1 LWINPICSVQL
12 STVPPKLYRVMNL
25 LDGLNPQQIQAVTYR
40 GPALL
45 IVAGAG
51 SGKTKVLTHRIAHL
65 LANREAWPSQILA
78 ITFTNKAANEMKER
92 VHSLIGQVAEGMWI
106 KTFHSACLQI
116 LRREAQRLGHDSN
129 FTVYDTGDTKALIK
143 RLIRESGSD
152 IDGLKPQTV
161 AARISNAK
169 NELKD
174 AEDFYSLIDS
184 ANPKDRAIADIFT
197 RYSAELRKNNAF
209 DFDDL
214 IAETV
219 YLFRAYPDVAAQ
231 YQRRFRHILVDEYQ
245 DTNHAQYSLIRELTR
260 PIPDLYNQPDPTT
273 GELPGPSSITV
284 VGDSDQS
291 IYAFRGADMRN
302 IAEFAKDF
310 PGSTT
315 ILLEQNYRSTQNILS
330 AANAVISKNFDRPE
344 KNLWTDAGDG
354 EKITAYTAIDERSEA
369 AFVVDGIQELHK
381 LGLAYRDIAVLY
393 RTNALSPSLE
403 AELKSQRVPY
413 AVIGGLKFYER
424 KEIKDALAYLTSI
437 ANPRDDEAIR
447 RILNEP
453 SRGIGE
459 KTELKIAELARKE
472 GISFRQAL
480 GRTEA
485 LSLGPKLTSAISTFS
500 NLLNDLDAKS
510 VESSI
515 VDVLTSALSLSG
527 YRGALEA
534 SRDPQDE
541 ARVDNLDALAGQIFE
556 YQRQNPEATIAEYL
570 ADITLAA
577 AADEI
582 DDDSGSVS
590 LMTLHTAKGL
600 EYEAIYLV
608 GLEQGTLPHIRSFD
622 EPGGVAEERR
632 LLYVGMTRAKQR
644 LYLTSSLQR
653 TLFGSTTAFLPSSFL
668 EDIPEELVSKEGA
681 ERASSSYIAGGYRGM
696 SSSPTPKPRTQ
707 IEGTIREIRNNE
719 SLQLATGDRINHSD
733 YGEGRVLSTR
743 GEGARQV
750 AEVKFDSGPTKSLVV
765 KIAPIEKL

>member
-1 LWINPICSVQL
+1 
-12 STVPPKLYRVMNL
+12 MNL
-25 LDGLNPQQIQAVTYR
+25 NLLEGLNAQQVAAVTDR

-65 LANREAWPSQILA
+65 LANKEAWPSQILA

-92 VHSLIGQVAEGMWI
+92 VHSLLGNVADGMWI

-116 LRREAQRLGHDSN
+116 LRREASRLGHDAN
-129 FTVYDTGDTKALIK
+129 FSVYDTGDTKALIK

-152 IDGLKPQTV
+152 IEGLKPQTV

-174 AEDFYSLIDS
+174 ADDFYSLIDS
-184 ANPKDRAIADIFT
+184 SNPKDRAIAEIFSQ
-197 RYSAELRKNNAF
+197 YQAALRKNNAF

-219 YLFRAYPDVAAQ
+219 YLFRSFPDIAAQ
-231 YQRRFRHILVDEYQ
+231 YQRRFRHILIDEYQ
-245 DTNHAQYSLIRELTR
+245 DTNHAQYSLIRELTK
-260 PIPDLYNQPDPTT
+260 PIADLHNEPDPNT
-273 GELPGPSSITV
+273 GELAGPSAITV

-310 PGSTT
+310 PGSKT

-344 KNLWTDAGDG
+344 KNLWSDAGDG
-354 EKITAYTAIDERSEA
+354 AKIVSFTGLDERGEA
-369 AFVVDGIQELHK
+369 AYIVDQIQDLRRQ
-381 LGLAYRDIAVLY
+381 GTAYRDMAVLY

-413 AVIGGLKFYER
+413 MVIGGLKFYER
-424 KEIKDALAYLTSI
+424 KEIKDALAYLTAI
-437 ANPRDDEAIR
+437 ANPRNDEAVR

-459 KTELKIAELARKE
+459 KTELKIAELARRDE
-472 GISFRQAL
+472 SSFRQAL
-480 GRTEA
+480 LKTDS
-485 LSLGPKLTSAISTFS
+485 LSLGPKLTAALNSFS
-500 NLLNDLDAKS
+500 KLLNDLDAMS
-510 VESSI
+510 VEAKI
-515 VDVLTSALSLSG
+515 ADVLSAALNLSG
-527 YRGALEA
+527 YRANLED

-541 ARVDNLDALAGQIFE
+541 ARLDNLDALIGQVSE
-556 YQRQNPEATIAEYL
+556 YQRQYPEATIAEYL
-570 ADITLAA
+570 ADIALAA

-582 DDDSGSVS
+582 DDDSGSIS

-600 EYEAIYLV
+600 EYDVIFLV
-608 GLEQGTLPHIRSFD
+608 GLEQGTLPHVRSFD

-632 LLYVGMTRAKQR
+632 LLYVGMTRAKQK
-644 LYLTSSLQR
+644 LYLSSALQR

-668 EDIPEELVSKEGA
+668 GDIPIELIQSEGA
-681 ERASSSYIAGGYRGM
+681 TRASAGTITGGYRGM
-696 SSSPTPKPRTQ
+696 APSASPPKART
-707 IEGTIREIRNNE
+707 EIAGAITQVRDNG
-719 SLQLATGDRINHSD
+719 SLQLEIGDRIQHLD
-733 YGEGRVLSTR
+733 YGQGVVTELR

-750 AEVKFDSGPTKSLVV
+750 AQVNFDSGATKSLVV

>member
-1 LWINPICSVQL
+1 
-12 STVPPKLYRVMNL
+12 MNL
-25 LDGLNPQQIQAVTYR
+25 NLLEGLNAQQVAAVTDR

-65 LANREAWPSQILA
+65 LANKEAWPSQILA

-92 VHSLIGQVAEGMWI
+92 VHLLLGNVADGMWI

-116 LRREAQRLGHDSN
+116 LRREASRLGHDSN
-129 FTVYDTGDTKALIK
+129 FSVYDTGDTKALIK

-152 IDGLKPQTV
+152 IEGLKPQTV

-174 AEDFYSLIDS
+174 ADDFYSLIDS
-184 ANPKDRAIADIFT
+184 SNPKDRAIAEIFSQ
-197 RYSAELRKNNAF
+197 YQAALRKNNAF

-219 YLFRAYPDVAAQ
+219 YLFRSFPDIAAQ
-231 YQRRFRHILVDEYQ
+231 YQRRFRHVLIDEYQ
-245 DTNHAQYSLIRELTR
+245 DTNHAQYSLIRELTK
-260 PIPDLYNQPDPTT
+260 PISDLHNEPDPNT
-273 GELPGPSSITV
+273 GELAGPSAITV

-310 PGSTT
+310 PGSKT

-344 KNLWTDAGDG
+344 KNLWSDAGDG
-354 EKITAYTAIDERSEA
+354 EKIVSFTGLDERGEA
-369 AFVVDGIQELHK
+369 AYIVDQIQDLRKQGI
-381 LGLAYRDIAVLY
+381 AYRDMAVLY

-413 AVIGGLKFYER
+413 MVIGGLKFYER
-424 KEIKDALAYLTSI
+424 KEIKDALAYLTAI
-437 ANPRDDEAIR
+437 ANPRNDEAVR

-459 KTELKIAELARKE
+459 KTELKIAELARRDE
-472 GISFRQAL
+472 SSFRQAL
-480 GRTEA
+480 LKTDS
-485 LSLGPKLTSAISTFS
+485 LSLGPKLTAALNSFS
-500 NLLNDLDAKS
+500 QLLNDLDAMS
-510 VESSI
+510 VEAKI
-515 VDVLTSALSLSG
+515 ADVLSAALNLSG
-527 YRGALEA
+527 YRANLED

-541 ARVDNLDALAGQIFE
+541 ARLDNLDALIGQVSE
-556 YQRQNPEATIAEYL
+556 YQRQYPEATIAEYL
-570 ADITLAA
+570 ADIALAA

-582 DDDSGSVS
+582 DDDSGSIS

-600 EYEAIYLV
+600 EYDVIFLV
-608 GLEQGTLPHIRSFD
+608 GLEQGTLPHVRSFD

-632 LLYVGMTRAKQR
+632 LLYVGMTRAKQK
-644 LYLTSSLQR
+644 LYLSSALQR

-668 EDIPEELVSKEGA
+668 GDIPIELIQSEGA
-681 ERASSSYIAGGYRGM
+681 TRASAGTITGGYRGM
-696 SSSPTPKPRTQ
+696 APSASPPKART
-707 IEGTIREIRNNE
+707 EIAGAITQVRDNG
-719 SLQLATGDRINHSD
+719 SLQLAIGDRIQHLD
-733 YGEGRVLSTR
+733 YGQGVVTELR

-750 AEVKFDSGPTKSLVV
+750 AKVNFDSGATKSLVV

>member
-1 LWINPICSVQL
+1 
-12 STVPPKLYRVMNL
+12 MNL
-25 LDGLNPQQIQAVTYR
+25 NLLEGLNAQQVAAVTDR

-92 VHSLIGQVAEGMWI
+92 VHSLLGNVADGMWI

-116 LRREAQRLGHDSN
+116 LRREASRLGHDAN
-129 FTVYDTGDTKALIK
+129 FSVYDTGDTKALIK

-152 IDGLKPQTV
+152 IEGLKPQTV

-174 AEDFYSLIDS
+174 ADDFYSLIDS
-184 ANPKDRAIADIFT
+184 SNPKDRAIAEIFT
-197 RYSAELRKNNAF
+197 QYQAALRKNNAF

-219 YLFRAYPDVAAQ
+219 YLFRSFPDIAAQ
-231 YQRRFRHILVDEYQ
+231 HQRRFRHILIDEYQ
-245 DTNHAQYSLIRELTR
+245 DTNHAQYSLIRELTK
-260 PIPDLYNQPDPTT
+260 PIADLHNEPDPNT
-273 GELPGPSSITV
+273 GELAGPSAITV

-310 PGSTT
+310 PGSRT

-344 KNLWTDAGDG
+344 KNLWSDAGDG
-354 EKITAYTAIDERSEA
+354 AKIVSFTGLDERGEA
-369 AFVVDGIQELHK
+369 AYIVDQIQDLRK
-381 LGLAYRDIAVLY
+381 RGTAYRDMAVLY

-413 AVIGGLKFYER
+413 MVIGGLKFYER
-424 KEIKDALAYLTSI
+424 KEIKDALAYLTAI
-437 ANPRDDEAIR
+437 ANPRNDEAVR

-459 KTELKIAELARKE
+459 KTELKIAELARRDE
-472 GISFRQAL
+472 SSFRQAL
-480 GRTEA
+480 LKTDSLG
-485 LSLGPKLTSAISTFS
+485 LGPKLTAALNSFS
-500 NLLNDLDAKS
+500 KLLNDLDAMI
-510 VESSI
+510 VEAKI
-515 VDVLTSALSLSG
+515 ADVLSAALNLSG
-527 YRGALEA
+527 YRANLED

-541 ARVDNLDALAGQIFE
+541 ARVDNLDALIGQVSE
-556 YQRQNPEATIAEYL
+556 YQRQYPEATIAEYL
-570 ADITLAA
+570 ADIALAA

-582 DDDSGSVS
+582 DDDSGSIS

-600 EYEAIYLV
+600 EYDVIFLV

-632 LLYVGMTRAKQR
+632 LLYVGMTRAKQK
-644 LYLTSSLQR
+644 LYLSSALQR

-668 EDIPEELVSKEGA
+668 ADIPIELIQSEGA
-681 ERASSSYIAGGYRGM
+681 TRASAGTITGGYRGM
-696 SSSPTPKPRTQ
+696 APSATPPKART
-707 IEGTIREIRNNE
+707 EIAGAITQVRDNG
-719 SLQLATGDRINHSD
+719 SLQLEIGDRIQHLD
-733 YGEGRVLSTR
+733 YGQGVVTELR

-750 AEVKFDSGPTKSLVV
+750 AQVNFDSGATKSLVV

>member
-1 LWINPICSVQL
+1 
-12 STVPPKLYRVMNL
+12 MNL
-25 LDGLNPQQIQAVTYR
+25 NLLEGLNAQQVAAVTDR

-65 LANREAWPSQILA
+65 LANKEAWPSQILA

-92 VHSLIGQVAEGMWI
+92 VHLLLGNVADGMWI

-116 LRREAQRLGHDSN
+116 LRREASRLGHDSN
-129 FTVYDTGDTKALIK
+129 FSVYDTGDTKALIK

-152 IDGLKPQTV
+152 IEGLKPQTV

-174 AEDFYSLIDS
+174 ADDFYSLIDS
-184 ANPKDRAIADIFT
+184 SNPKDRAIAEIFSQ
-197 RYSAELRKNNAF
+197 YQAALRKNNAF

-219 YLFRAYPDVAAQ
+219 YLFRSFPDIAAQ
-231 YQRRFRHILVDEYQ
+231 YQRRFRHVLIDEYQ
-245 DTNHAQYSLIRELTR
+245 DTNHAQYSLIRELTK
-260 PIPDLYNQPDPTT
+260 PIADLHNEPDPNT
-273 GELPGPSSITV
+273 GELAGPSAITV

-310 PGSTT
+310 PGSKT

-344 KNLWTDAGDG
+344 KNLWSDAGDG
-354 EKITAYTAIDERSEA
+354 EKIVSFTGLDERGEA
-369 AFVVDGIQELHK
+369 AYIVDQIQDLRK
-381 LGLAYRDIAVLY
+381 QGTAYRDMAVLY

-413 AVIGGLKFYER
+413 MVIGGLKFYER
-424 KEIKDALAYLTSI
+424 KEIKDALAYLTAI
-437 ANPRDDEAIR
+437 ANPRNDEAVR

-459 KTELKIAELARKE
+459 KTELKIAELARRDE
-472 GISFRQAL
+472 SSFRQAL
-480 GRTEA
+480 LKTDSLG
-485 LSLGPKLTSAISTFS
+485 LGPKLTAALNSFS
-500 NLLNDLDAKS
+500 KLLNDLDAMS
-510 VESSI
+510 VEAKI
-515 VDVLTSALSLSG
+515 ADVLSAALNLSG
-527 YRGALEA
+527 YRANLED

-541 ARVDNLDALAGQIFE
+541 ARVDNLDALIGQVSE
-556 YQRQNPEATIAEYL
+556 YQRQYPEATIAEYL
-570 ADITLAA
+570 ADIALAA

-582 DDDSGSVS
+582 DDDSGSIS

-600 EYEAIYLV
+600 EYDVIFLV
-608 GLEQGTLPHIRSFD
+608 GLEQGTLPHVRSFD

-632 LLYVGMTRAKQR
+632 LLYVGMTRAKQK
-644 LYLTSSLQR
+644 LYLSSALQR

-668 EDIPEELVSKEGA
+668 GDIPIELIQSEGA
-681 ERASSSYIAGGYRGM
+681 TRASAGTITGGYRGM
-696 SSSPTPKPRTQ
+696 APSATPPKART
-707 IEGTIREIRNNE
+707 EIAGAITQVRDNG
-719 SLQLATGDRINHSD
+719 SLQLAIGDRIQHLD
-733 YGEGRVLSTR
+733 YGQGVVTELR

-750 AEVKFDSGPTKSLVV
+750 AQVNFDSGATKSLVV

>member
-1 LWINPICSVQL
+1 
-12 STVPPKLYRVMNL
+12 MNL
-25 LDGLNPQQIQAVTYR
+25 NLLEGLNAQQVAAVTDR

-65 LANREAWPSQILA
+65 LANKEAWPSQILA

-92 VHSLIGQVAEGMWI
+92 VHSLLGNVADGMWI

-116 LRREAQRLGHDSN
+116 LRREASRLGHDSN
-129 FTVYDTGDTKALIK
+129 FSVYDTGDTKALIK

-152 IDGLKPQTV
+152 IEGLKPQTV

-174 AEDFYSLIDS
+174 ADDFYSLIDS
-184 ANPKDRAIADIFT
+184 SNPKDRAIAEIFT
-197 RYSAELRKNNAF
+197 QYQAALRKNNAF

-219 YLFRAYPDVAAQ
+219 YLFRSFPDIAAQ
-231 YQRRFRHILVDEYQ
+231 YQRRFRHILIDEYQ
-245 DTNHAQYSLIRELTR
+245 DTNHAQYSLIRELTK
-260 PIPDLYNQPDPTT
+260 PIADLHNEPDPNT
-273 GELPGPSSITV
+273 GELAGPSAITV

-302 IAEFAKDF
+302 IAEFGKDF
-310 PGSTT
+310 PGSKT

-344 KNLWTDAGDG
+344 KNLWSDAGDG
-354 EKITAYTAIDERSEA
+354 EKIVSFTGLDERGEA
-369 AFVVDGIQELHK
+369 AYIVDQIQDLRK
-381 LGLAYRDIAVLY
+381 AGTAYRDMAVLY

-413 AVIGGLKFYER
+413 MVIGGLKFYER
-424 KEIKDALAYLTSI
+424 KEIKDALAYLTAI
-437 ANPRDDEAIR
+437 ANPRNDEAVR

-459 KTELKIAELARKE
+459 KTELKIAELARRDE
-472 GISFRQAL
+472 SSFRQAL
-480 GRTEA
+480 LKTDSLG
-485 LSLGPKLTSAISTFS
+485 LGPKLTAALNNFS
-500 NLLNDLDAKS
+500 KLLNDLDAMS
-510 VESSI
+510 VEAKI
-515 VDVLTSALSLSG
+515 ADVLSAALNLSG
-527 YRGALEA
+527 YRANLED

-541 ARVDNLDALAGQIFE
+541 ARVDNLDALIGQVSE
-556 YQRQNPEATIAEYL
+556 YQRQYPEATIAEYL
-570 ADITLAA
+570 ADIALAA

-582 DDDSGSVS
+582 DDDSGSIS

-600 EYEAIYLV
+600 EYDVIFLV
-608 GLEQGTLPHIRSFD
+608 GLEQGTLPHVRSFD

-632 LLYVGMTRAKQR
+632 LLYVGMTRAKQK
-644 LYLTSSLQR
+644 LYLSSALQR

-668 EDIPEELVSKEGA
+668 GDIPIELIQSEGA
-681 ERASSSYIAGGYRGM
+681 TRASAGTITGGYRGM
-696 SSSPTPKPRTQ
+696 APSATPPKART
-707 IEGTIREIRNNE
+707 EIAGAITQVRDNG
-719 SLQLATGDRINHSD
+719 SLQLEIGDRIKHLD
-733 YGEGRVLSTR
+733 YGQGVVTELR

-750 AEVKFDSGPTKSLVV
+750 AQVNFDSGASKSLVV

>member
-1 LWINPICSVQL
+1 
-12 STVPPKLYRVMNL
+12 MNL
-25 LDGLNPQQIQAVTYR
+25 NLLEGLNAQQVAAVTDR

-65 LANREAWPSQILA
+65 LANKEAWPSQILA

-92 VHSLIGQVAEGMWI
+92 VHLLLGNVADGMWI

-116 LRREAQRLGHDSN
+116 LRREASSLGHDAN
-129 FTVYDTGDTKALIK
+129 FSVYDTGDTKALIK

-152 IDGLKPQTV
+152 IEGLKPQTV

-174 AEDFYSLIDS
+174 ADDFYSLIDS
-184 ANPKDRAIADIFT
+184 SNPKDRAIAEIFSQ
-197 RYSAELRKNNAF
+197 YQAALRKNNAF

-219 YLFRAYPDVAAQ
+219 YLFRSFPDIAAQ
-231 YQRRFRHILVDEYQ
+231 YQRRFRHILIDEYQ
-245 DTNHAQYSLIRELTR
+245 DTNHAQYSLIRELSK
-260 PIPDLYNQPDPTT
+260 PISDLHNEPDPNT
-273 GELPGPSSITV
+273 GELAGPSAITV

-310 PGSTT
+310 PGSKT

-344 KNLWTDAGDG
+344 KNLWSDAGDG
-354 EKITAYTAIDERSEA
+354 AKIVSFTGLDERGEA
-369 AFVVDGIQELHK
+369 AYIVDQIQDLRK
-381 LGLAYRDIAVLY
+381 QGTAYRDMAVLY

-413 AVIGGLKFYER
+413 MVIGGLKFYER
-424 KEIKDALAYLTSI
+424 KEIKDALAYLTAI
-437 ANPRDDEAIR
+437 ANPRNDEAVR

-459 KTELKIAELARKE
+459 KTELKIAELARRDE
-472 GISFRQAL
+472 SSFRQAL
-480 GRTEA
+480 LKTDS
-485 LSLGPKLTSAISTFS
+485 LSLGPKLTAALNSFS
-500 NLLNDLDAKS
+500 KLLNDLDAMS
-510 VESSI
+510 VEAKI
-515 VDVLTSALSLSG
+515 ADVLSAALNLSG
-527 YRGALEA
+527 YRANLED

-541 ARVDNLDALAGQIFE
+541 ARLDNLDALIGQVSE
-556 YQRQNPEATIAEYL
+556 YQRQYPEATIAEYL
-570 ADITLAA
+570 ADIALAA

-582 DDDSGSVS
+582 DDDSGSIS

-600 EYEAIYLV
+600 EYDVIFLV
-608 GLEQGTLPHIRSFD
+608 GLEQGTLPHVRSFD

-632 LLYVGMTRAKQR
+632 LLYVGMTRAKQK
-644 LYLTSSLQR
+644 LYLSSALQR

-668 EDIPEELVSKEGA
+668 GDIPIELIQSEGA
-681 ERASSSYIAGGYRGM
+681 TRASAGTITGGYRGM
-696 SSSPTPKPRTQ
+696 APNATPPKART
-707 IEGTIREIRNNE
+707 EIAGAITQVRDNG
-719 SLQLATGDRINHSD
+719 SLQLEIGDRIQHLD
-733 YGEGRVLSTR
+733 YGQGVVTELR

-750 AEVKFDSGPTKSLVV
+750 AQVNFDSGATKSLVV

>member
-1 LWINPICSVQL
+1 
-12 STVPPKLYRVMNL
+12 MNL
-25 LDGLNPQQIQAVTYR
+25 NLLEGLNAQQVAAVTDR

-65 LANREAWPSQILA
+65 LANKEAWPSQILA

-92 VHSLIGQVAEGMWI
+92 VHSLLGNVADGMWI

-116 LRREAQRLGHDSN
+116 LRREASRLGHDSN
-129 FTVYDTGDTKALIK
+129 FSVYDTGDTKALIK

-152 IDGLKPQTV
+152 IEGLKPQTV

-174 AEDFYSLIDS
+174 ADDFYSLIDS
-184 ANPKDRAIADIFT
+184 SNPKDRAIAEIFSQ
-197 RYSAELRKNNAF
+197 YQVALRKNNAF

-219 YLFRAYPDVAAQ
+219 YLFQSFPDIAAQ
-231 YQRRFRHILVDEYQ
+231 YQRRFRHILIDEYQ
-245 DTNHAQYSLIRELTR
+245 DTNHAQYSLIRELTK
-260 PIPDLYNQPDPTT
+260 PIADLHNEPDPNT
-273 GELPGPSSITV
+273 GELAGPSAITV

-310 PGSTT
+310 PGSKT

-344 KNLWTDAGDG
+344 KNLWSDAGDG
-354 EKITAYTAIDERSEA
+354 EKIVSFTGLDERGEA
-369 AFVVDGIQELHK
+369 AYIVDQIQDLRK
-381 LGLAYRDIAVLY
+381 QGTAYRDMAVLY

-413 AVIGGLKFYER
+413 MVIGGLKFYER
-424 KEIKDALAYLTSI
+424 KEIKDALAYLTAI
-437 ANPRDDEAIR
+437 ANPRNDEAVR

-459 KTELKIAELARKE
+459 KTELKIAELARRDE
-472 GISFRQAL
+472 SSFRQAL
-480 GRTEA
+480 LKTDS
-485 LSLGPKLTSAISTFS
+485 LSLGPKLTAALNSFS
-500 NLLNDLDAKS
+500 QLLNDLDAMS
-510 VESSI
+510 VEAKI
-515 VDVLTSALSLSG
+515 PDVLSAALNLSG
-527 YRGALEA
+527 YRANLED

-541 ARVDNLDALAGQIFE
+541 ARLDNLDALIGQVSE
-556 YQRQNPEATIAEYL
+556 YQRQYPEATIAEYL
-570 ADITLAA
+570 ADIALAA

-582 DDDSGSVS
+582 DDDSGSIS

-600 EYEAIYLV
+600 EYDVIFLV
-608 GLEQGTLPHIRSFD
+608 GLEQGTLPHVRSFD

-632 LLYVGMTRAKQR
+632 LLYVGMTRAKQK
-644 LYLTSSLQR
+644 LYLSSALQR

-668 EDIPEELVSKEGA
+668 GDIPIELIQSEGA
-681 ERASSSYIAGGYRGM
+681 TRASAGTITGGYRGM
-696 SSSPTPKPRTQ
+696 APSASPPKART
-707 IEGTIREIRNNE
+707 EIAGAITQVRDNG
-719 SLQLATGDRINHSD
+719 SLQLSIGDRIQHLD
-733 YGEGRVLSTR
+733 YGQGVVTELR

-750 AEVKFDSGPTKSLVV
+750 AQVNFDSGATKSLVV

>member
-1 LWINPICSVQL
+1 MNQ
-12 STVPPKLYRVMNL
+12 NL
-25 LDGLNPQQIQAVTYR
+25 LEGLNPQQVAAVTHR
-40 GPALL
+40 GPGLL

-65 LANREAWPSQILA
+65 LDNKEAWPSQILA
-78 ITFTNKAANEMKER
+78 ITFTNKAASEMRER
-92 VHSLIGQVAEGMWI
+92 VHALLGNVADGMWI

-116 LRREAQRLGHDSN
+116 LRREAELLGHDKN
-129 FTVYDTGDTKALIK
+129 FTVYDTGDTRALIK

-152 IDGLKPQTV
+152 IEGLKPQSV

-174 AEDFYSLIDS
+174 SQDFYSMIDS
-184 ANPKDRAIADIFT
+184 TNPKDRAIAEIFT
-197 RYSAELRKNNAF
+197 RYSQELRKNNAF

-219 YLFRAYPDVAAQ
+219 YLFRSFPNIAAQ
-231 YQRRFRHILVDEYQ
+231 YQKRFRHILVDEYQ
-245 DTNHAQYSLIRELTR
+245 DTNHAQYSLIRELTK
-260 PIPDLYNQPDPTT
+260 PIADAHNEPDPKT
-273 GELPGPSSITV
+273 GELAGPSAITV

-310 PGSTT
+310 PGSET

-344 KNLWTDAGDG
+344 KNLWTDSGDG
-354 EKITAYTAIDERSEA
+354 EKIISFTGLDERSEA
-369 AFVVDGIQELHK
+369 AYVVDQIAALHEISV
-381 LGLAYRDIAVLY
+381 GYRDIAILY

-403 AELKSQRVPY
+403 AELKSQRIPY
-413 AVIGGLKFYER
+413 QVIGGLKFYER
-424 KEIKDALAYLTSI
+424 KEIKDALAYLTAI

-459 KTELKIAELARKE
+459 KTELKIAELARRE
-472 GISFRQAL
+472 EISFRQAL
-480 GRTEA
+480 GKTDT
-485 LSLGPKLTSAISTFS
+485 LGLGPKLTNSLISFS
-500 NLLNDLDAKS
+500 KLLNDLDAMT
-510 VESSI
+510 VESKI
-515 VDVLTSALSLSG
+515 AEVLSAALNLSG
-527 YRGALEA
+527 YRGALED

-541 ARVDNLDALAGQIFE
+541 ARVDNLDALIGQVFE
-556 YQRQNPEATIAEYL
+556 YQRQNPDATIAEYL

-600 EYEAIYLV
+600 EYDVVFLV
-608 GLEQGTLPHIRSFD
+608 GLEQGTLPHVRSFD

-632 LLYVGMTRAKQR
+632 LLYVGMTRARGR
-644 LYLTSSLQR
+644 LYLTSALQR

-668 EDIPEELVSKEGA
+668 GDIPPELLRTEGA
-681 ERASSSYIAGGYRGM
+681 ERASSGFIAGGFRGM
-696 SSSPTPKPRTQ
+696 GSSTPTASLKPKTQ
-707 IEGTIREIRNNE
+707 IAGAIREVRDNS
-719 SLQLATGDRINHSD
+719 SLQLEVGDRVTHAD
-733 YGEGRVLSTR
+733 YGAGTVSSTR
-743 GEGARQV
+743 GEGPKQV
-750 AEVKFDSGPTKSLVV
+750 AEVKFDGGATKSLVV

>member
-1 LWINPICSVQL
+1 
-12 STVPPKLYRVMNL
+12 MNL
-25 LDGLNPQQIQAVTYR
+25 NLLEGLNAQQAAAVTDR

-65 LANREAWPSQILA
+65 LANKEAWPSQILA

-92 VHSLIGQVAEGMWI
+92 VHSLLGNVADGMWI

-116 LRREAQRLGHDSN
+116 LRREASRLGHDAN
-129 FTVYDTGDTKALIK
+129 FSVYDTGDTKALIK

-152 IDGLKPQTV
+152 IEGLKPQTV

-174 AEDFYSLIDS
+174 ADDFYSLIDS
-184 ANPKDRAIADIFT
+184 SNPKDRAIAEIFSQ
-197 RYSAELRKNNAF
+197 YQAALRKNNAF

-219 YLFRAYPDVAAQ
+219 YLFRSFPDIAAQ
-231 YQRRFRHILVDEYQ
+231 YQRRFRHILIDEYQ
-245 DTNHAQYSLIRELTR
+245 DTNHAQYSLIRELTK
-260 PIPDLYNQPDPTT
+260 PIADLHNEPDPNT
-273 GELPGPSSITV
+273 GELAGPSAITV

-310 PGSTT
+310 PGSKT

-344 KNLWTDAGDG
+344 KNLWSDAGDG
-354 EKITAYTAIDERSEA
+354 EKIVSFTGLDERGEA
-369 AFVVDGIQELHK
+369 AYIVDQIQDLRK
-381 LGLAYRDIAVLY
+381 QGTAYRDMAVLY

-413 AVIGGLKFYER
+413 MVIGGLKFYER
-424 KEIKDALAYLTSI
+424 KEIKDALAYLTAI
-437 ANPRDDEAIR
+437 ANPRNDEAVR

-459 KTELKIAELARKE
+459 KTELKIAELARRDE
-472 GISFRQAL
+472 SSFRQAL
-480 GRTEA
+480 LKTDSLG
-485 LSLGPKLTSAISTFS
+485 LGPKLTTALNNFS
-500 NLLNDLDAKS
+500 KLLNDLDAMS
-510 VESSI
+510 VEAKI
-515 VDVLTSALSLSG
+515 AEVLSAALNLSG
-527 YRGALEA
+527 YRANLED

-541 ARVDNLDALAGQIFE
+541 ARLDNLDALIGQVSE
-556 YQRQNPEATIAEYL
+556 YQRQYPEATIAEYL
-570 ADITLAA
+570 ADIALAA

-582 DDDSGSVS
+582 DDDSGSIS

-600 EYEAIYLV
+600 EYDVIFLV
-608 GLEQGTLPHIRSFD
+608 GLEQGTLPHVRSFD

-632 LLYVGMTRAKQR
+632 LLYVGMTRAKQK
-644 LYLTSSLQR
+644 LYLSSALQR

-668 EDIPEELVSKEGA
+668 GDIPIELIQSEGA
-681 ERASSSYIAGGYRGM
+681 TRASAGTITGGYRGM
-696 SSSPTPKPRTQ
+696 APSASPPKART
-707 IEGTIREIRNNE
+707 EIAGAITQVRDNG
-719 SLQLATGDRINHSD
+719 SLQLEIGDRIQHLD
-733 YGEGRVLSTR
+733 YGQGVVTELR

-750 AEVKFDSGPTKSLVV
+750 AQVNFDSGATKSLVV

>member
-1 LWINPICSVQL
+1 
-12 STVPPKLYRVMNL
+12 MNL
-25 LDGLNPQQIQAVTYR
+25 NLLEGLNAQQVAAVTDR

-65 LANREAWPSQILA
+65 LANKEAWPSQILA
-78 ITFTNKAANEMKER
+78 ITFTNKAATEMKER
-92 VHSLIGQVAEGMWI
+92 VHSLLGNVADGMWI

-116 LRREAQRLGHDSN
+116 LRREASRLGHDSN
-129 FTVYDTGDTKALIK
+129 FSVYDTGDTKALIK

-152 IDGLKPQTV
+152 IEGLKPQTV

-174 AEDFYSLIDS
+174 ADDFYSLIDS
-184 ANPKDRAIADIFT
+184 SNPKDRAIAEIFT
-197 RYSAELRKNNAF
+197 QYQAALRKNNAF

-219 YLFRAYPDVAAQ
+219 YLFRSFPDIAAQ

-245 DTNHAQYSLIRELTR
+245 DTNHAQYSLIRELTK
-260 PIPDLYNQPDPTT
+260 PIADLHNEPDPNT
-273 GELPGPSSITV
+273 GELAGPSAITV

-310 PGSTT
+310 PGSRT

-344 KNLWTDAGDG
+344 KNLWSDAGDG
-354 EKITAYTAIDERSEA
+354 EKIISFTGLDERGEA
-369 AFVVDGIQELHK
+369 AYIVDQIQELRK
-381 LGLAYRDIAVLY
+381 AGAAYRDMAVLY

-413 AVIGGLKFYER
+413 MVIGGLKFYER
-424 KEIKDALAYLTSI
+424 KEIKDALAYLTAI
-437 ANPRDDEAIR
+437 ANPRNDEAVR

-459 KTELKIAELARKE
+459 KTELKIAELARRDE
-472 GISFRQAL
+472 STFRQAL
-480 GRTEA
+480 LKTDSLG
-485 LSLGPKLTSAISTFS
+485 LGPKLTTAINSFS
-500 NLLNDLDAKS
+500 KLLNDLDAMS
-510 VESSI
+510 VDAKI
-515 VDVLTSALSLSG
+515 ADVLSAALNLSG
-527 YRGALEA
+527 YRANLED

-541 ARVDNLDALAGQIFE
+541 ARVDNLDALIGQVFE
-556 YQRQNPEATIAEYL
+556 YQRQYPEATIAEYL
-570 ADITLAA
+570 ADIALAA

-582 DDDSGSVS
+582 DDDSGCIS

-600 EYEAIYLV
+600 EYDVIFLV
-608 GLEQGTLPHIRSFD
+608 GLEQGTLPHVRSFD

-632 LLYVGMTRAKQR
+632 LLYVGMTRAKKK
-644 LYLTSSLQR
+644 LYLSSALQR

-668 EDIPEELVSKEGA
+668 ADIPIELIQSEGA
-681 ERASSSYIAGGYRGM
+681 TRASAGTITGGYRGM
-696 SSSPTPKPRTQ
+696 APSATPPKART
-707 IEGTIREIRNNE
+707 EIAGAITQVRDNG
-719 SLQLATGDRINHSD
+719 SLQLALGDRIQHSD
-733 YGEGRVLSTR
+733 YGQGVVTELR

-750 AEVKFDSGPTKSLVV
+750 AQVNFDSGATKSLVV

>member
-1 LWINPICSVQL
+1 
-12 STVPPKLYRVMNL
+12 MNL
-25 LDGLNPQQIQAVTYR
+25 NLLEDLNPQQVSAVTYR

-92 VHSLIGQVAEGMWI
+92 IHSLLGNVAEGMWI

-116 LRREAQRLGHDSN
+116 LRREASRLGHDSN

-152 IDGLKPQTV
+152 IEGLKPQSV

-174 AEDFYSLIDS
+174 ATDFSSMIDAS
-184 ANPKDRAIADIFT
+184 NPKDRAIADIFS
-197 RYSAELRKNNAF
+197 RYQAELRKNNAF

-219 YLFRAYPDVAAQ
+219 YLFRSFPDIAAQ

-260 PIPDLYNQPDPTT
+260 PIADAHNEPDPST
-273 GELPGPSSITV
+273 GELPGPSALTV

-302 IAEFAKDF
+302 IAEFGKDF
-310 PGSTT
+310 PGSET

-344 KNLWTDAGDG
+344 KNLWSDAGDG
-354 EKITAYTAIDERSEA
+354 DKIICFTALDERAEA
-369 AFVVDGIQELHK
+369 AFIVDQIQELRK
-381 LGLAYRDIAVLY
+381 DQVNYKDMAVLY

-413 AVIGGLKFYER
+413 QVIGGLKFYER
-424 KEIKDALAYLTSI
+424 KEIKDAHAYLTAI

-453 SRGIGE
+453 ARGIGQ

-472 GISFRQAL
+472 QISFRQAL
-480 GRTEA
+480 GRTDV
-485 LSLGPKLTSAISTFS
+485 LGLGPKLTSSITSFAK
-500 NLLNDLDAKS
+500 LLNDLDAMS
-510 VESSI
+510 VESKI
-515 VDVLTSALSLSG
+515 PDVLSAALNLSG
-527 YRGALEA
+527 YRGVLED

-541 ARVDNLDALAGQIFE
+541 ARVENLDALIGQVFE
-556 YQRQNPEATIAEYL
+556 YQRQNPDASIAEYL
-570 ADITLAA
+570 ADIALAA

-582 DDDSGSVS
+582 DDESGSIS

-600 EYEAIYLV
+600 EYNVIFLV

-632 LLYVGMTRAKQR
+632 LLYVGMTRAKNK
-644 LYLTSSLQR
+644 LYLSSALQR

-668 EDIPEELVSKEGA
+668 ADIPPELMQAEGT
-681 ERASSSYIAGGYRGM
+681 ERSSAGFIARGFKAMASGSAHPKARTSIAGAIKEVRDN
-696 SSSPTPKPRTQ
+696 S
-707 IEGTIREIRNNE
+707 
-719 SLQLATGDRINHSD
+719 SLQLAVGDRIRHSD
-733 YGEGRVLSTR
+733 YGEGTVASTR
-743 GEGARQV
+743 GEAAKLV
-750 AEVKFDSGPTKSLVV
+750 AEVKFDSGAIKSLVV

>member
-1 LWINPICSVQL
+1 
-12 STVPPKLYRVMNL
+12 MNL
-25 LDGLNPQQIQAVTYR
+25 NLLEGLNAQQAAAVTDR

-65 LANREAWPSQILA
+65 LANKEAWPSQILA

-92 VHSLIGQVAEGMWI
+92 VHSLLGNVADGMWI

-116 LRREAQRLGHDSN
+116 LRREASRLGHDSN
-129 FTVYDTGDTKALIK
+129 FSVYDTGDTKALIK

-152 IDGLKPQTV
+152 IEGLKPQSV

-174 AEDFYSLIDS
+174 ADDFYSLIDS
-184 ANPKDRAIADIFT
+184 SNPKDRAIAEIFSQ
-197 RYSAELRKNNAF
+197 YQAALRKNNAF

-219 YLFRAYPDVAAQ
+219 YLFRSFPDIAAQ
-231 YQRRFRHILVDEYQ
+231 YQRRFRHVLIDEYQ
-245 DTNHAQYSLIRELTR
+245 DTNHAQYSLIRELTK
-260 PIPDLYNQPDPTT
+260 PIADLHNEPDPNT
-273 GELPGPSSITV
+273 GELAGPSAITV

-310 PGSTT
+310 PGSKT

-344 KNLWTDAGDG
+344 KNLWSDAGDG
-354 EKITAYTAIDERSEA
+354 AKIVSFTGLDERGEA
-369 AFVVDGIQELHK
+369 AYIVDQIQDLRK
-381 LGLAYRDIAVLY
+381 QGTAYRDMAVLY

-413 AVIGGLKFYER
+413 MVIGGLKFYER
-424 KEIKDALAYLTSI
+424 KEIKDALAYLTAI
-437 ANPRDDEAIR
+437 ANPRNDEAVR

-459 KTELKIAELARKE
+459 KTELKIAELARRD
-472 GISFRQAL
+472 GSSFRQAL
-480 GRTEA
+480 LKTDSLG
-485 LSLGPKLTSAISTFS
+485 LGPKLTAALNSFS
-500 NLLNDLDAKS
+500 KLLNDLDAMS
-510 VESSI
+510 VEAKI
-515 VDVLTSALSLSG
+515 ADVLSAALNLSG
-527 YRGALEA
+527 YRANLED

-541 ARVDNLDALAGQIFE
+541 ARVDNLDALIGQVSE
-556 YQRQNPEATIAEYL
+556 YQRQYPEATIAEYL
-570 ADITLAA
+570 ADIALAA

-582 DDDSGSVS
+582 DDDSGSIS

-600 EYEAIYLV
+600 EYDVIFLV
-608 GLEQGTLPHIRSFD
+608 GLEQGTLPHVRSFD

-632 LLYVGMTRAKQR
+632 LLYVGMTRAKQK
-644 LYLTSSLQR
+644 LYLSSALQR

-668 EDIPEELVSKEGA
+668 GDIPPELIQSEGA
-681 ERASSSYIAGGYRGM
+681 TRSSGTITGGYRGM
-696 SSSPTPKPRTQ
+696 APSASPPKART
-707 IEGTIREIRNNE
+707 EIAGAITQVRDNG
-719 SLQLATGDRINHSD
+719 SLQLEIGDRIQHLD
-733 YGEGRVLSTR
+733 YGQGVVTELR

-750 AEVKFDSGPTKSLVV
+750 AQVNFDSGATKSLVV

>member
-1 LWINPICSVQL
+1 
-12 STVPPKLYRVMNL
+12 MNL
-25 LDGLNPQQIQAVTYR
+25 NLLEGLNAQQVAAVTDR

-65 LANREAWPSQILA
+65 LANKEAWPSQILA

-92 VHSLIGQVAEGMWI
+92 VHSLLGNVADGMWI

-116 LRREAQRLGHDSN
+116 LRREASRLGHDAN
-129 FTVYDTGDTKALIK
+129 FSVYDTGDTKALIK

-152 IDGLKPQTV
+152 IEGLKPQTV

-174 AEDFYSLIDS
+174 ADDFYSLIDS
-184 ANPKDRAIADIFT
+184 SNPKDRAIAEIFSQ
-197 RYSAELRKNNAF
+197 YQAALRKNNAF

-219 YLFRAYPDVAAQ
+219 YLFRSFPDIAAQ
-231 YQRRFRHILVDEYQ
+231 YQRRFRHVLIDEYQ
-245 DTNHAQYSLIRELTR
+245 DTNHAQYSLIRELTK
-260 PIPDLYNQPDPTT
+260 PIADLHNEPDPNT
-273 GELPGPSSITV
+273 GELAGPSAITV

-310 PGSTT
+310 PGSKT

-344 KNLWTDAGDG
+344 KNLWSDAGDG
-354 EKITAYTAIDERSEA
+354 EKIVSFTGLDERGEA
-369 AFVVDGIQELHK
+369 AYIVDQIQDLRK
-381 LGLAYRDIAVLY
+381 QGTAYRDMAVLY

-413 AVIGGLKFYER
+413 MVIGGLKFYER
-424 KEIKDALAYLTSI
+424 KEIKDALAYLTAI
-437 ANPRDDEAIR
+437 ANPRNDEAVR

-459 KTELKIAELARKE
+459 KTELKIAELARRDE
-472 GISFRQAL
+472 SSFRQAL
-480 GRTEA
+480 LKTDSLG
-485 LSLGPKLTSAISTFS
+485 LGPKLTAALNSFS
-500 NLLNDLDAKS
+500 KLLNDLDAMS
-510 VESSI
+510 VEAKI
-515 VDVLTSALSLSG
+515 ADVLSAALNLSG
-527 YRGALEA
+527 YRANLED

-541 ARVDNLDALAGQIFE
+541 ARIDNLDALIGQVSE
-556 YQRQNPEATIAEYL
+556 YQRQYPEATIAEYL
-570 ADITLAA
+570 ADIALAA

-582 DDDSGSVS
+582 DDDSGSIS

-600 EYEAIYLV
+600 EYDVIFLV
-608 GLEQGTLPHIRSFD
+608 GLEQGTLPHVRSFD

-632 LLYVGMTRAKQR
+632 LLYVGMTRAKQK
-644 LYLTSSLQR
+644 LYLSSALQR

-668 EDIPEELVSKEGA
+668 GDIPIELIQSEGA
-681 ERASSSYIAGGYRGM
+681 TRASAGTITGGYRGM
-696 SSSPTPKPRTQ
+696 APSASPPKART
-707 IEGTIREIRNNE
+707 EIAGAITQVRDNG
-719 SLQLATGDRINHSD
+719 SLQLEIGDRIQHLD
-733 YGEGRVLSTR
+733 YGHGVVTELR

-750 AEVKFDSGPTKSLVV
+750 AQVNFDSGATKSLVV

>member
-1 LWINPICSVQL
+1 
-12 STVPPKLYRVMNL
+12 MNL
-25 LDGLNPQQIQAVTYR
+25 NLLEGLNAQQVAAVTDR

-65 LANREAWPSQILA
+65 LANKEAWPSQILA

-92 VHSLIGQVAEGMWI
+92 VHSLLGNVADGMWI
-106 KTFHSACLQI
+106 KTFHSTCLQI
-116 LRREAQRLGHDSN
+116 LRREASSLGHDAN
-129 FTVYDTGDTKALIK
+129 FSVYDTGDTKALIK

-152 IDGLKPQTV
+152 IEGLKPQTV

-174 AEDFYSLIDS
+174 ADDFYSLIDS
-184 ANPKDRAIADIFT
+184 SNPKDRAIAEIFT
-197 RYSAELRKNNAF
+197 QYQAALRKNNAF

-219 YLFRAYPDVAAQ
+219 YLFRSFPDIAAQ

-245 DTNHAQYSLIRELTR
+245 DTNHAQYSLIRELTK
-260 PIPDLYNQPDPTT
+260 PISDLHNEPDPNT
-273 GELPGPSSITV
+273 GELAGPSAITV

-310 PGSTT
+310 PGSRT

-344 KNLWTDAGDG
+344 KNLWSDAGDG
-354 EKITAYTAIDERSEA
+354 EKIVSFTGLDERGEA
-369 AFVVDGIQELHK
+369 AYIVDQIQDLRK
-381 LGLAYRDIAVLY
+381 QGTAYRDMAVLY

-413 AVIGGLKFYER
+413 MVIGGLKFYER
-424 KEIKDALAYLTSI
+424 KEIKDALAYLTAI
-437 ANPRDDEAIR
+437 ANPRNDEAVR

-459 KTELKIAELARKE
+459 KTELKIAELARRDNS
-472 GISFRQAL
+472 SFRQAL
-480 GRTEA
+480 LKTDTLG
-485 LSLGPKLTSAISTFS
+485 LGPKLTTALNAFS
-500 NLLNDLDAKS
+500 KLLNDLDAMS
-510 VESSI
+510 VESKI
-515 VDVLTSALSLSG
+515 ADVLSAALNLSG
-527 YRGALEA
+527 YRANLED

-541 ARVDNLDALAGQIFE
+541 ARVDNLDALIGQVFE
-556 YQRQNPEATIAEYL
+556 YQRQYPEATIAEYL
-570 ADITLAA
+570 ADIALAA

-582 DDDSGSVS
+582 DDDSGSIS

-600 EYEAIYLV
+600 EYDVIFLV
-608 GLEQGTLPHIRSFD
+608 GLEQGTLPHVRSFD

-632 LLYVGMTRAKQR
+632 LLYVGMTRAKQK
-644 LYLTSSLQR
+644 LYLSSALQR

-668 EDIPEELVSKEGA
+668 GDIPIELIQAEGA
-681 ERASSSYIAGGYRGM
+681 TRASAGTITGGYRGM
-696 SSSPTPKPRTQ
+696 APSATPPKART
-707 IEGTIREIRNNE
+707 EIAGAITQVRDNG
-719 SLQLATGDRINHSD
+719 SLQLEIGDRIQHLD
-733 YGEGRVLSTR
+733 YGQGVVTELR

-750 AEVKFDSGPTKSLVV
+750 AQVNFDSGATKSLVV

>member
-1 LWINPICSVQL
+1 
-12 STVPPKLYRVMNL
+12 MNL
-25 LDGLNPQQIQAVTYR
+25 NLLEGLNAQQVAAVTDR

-65 LANREAWPSQILA
+65 LANKEAWPSQILA

-92 VHSLIGQVAEGMWI
+92 VHSLLGNVADGMWI

-116 LRREAQRLGHDSN
+116 LRREASRLGHDSN
-129 FTVYDTGDTKALIK
+129 FSVYDTGDTKALIK

-152 IDGLKPQTV
+152 IEGLKPQTV

-174 AEDFYSLIDS
+174 ADDFYSLIDS
-184 ANPKDRAIADIFT
+184 SNPKDRAIAEIFSQ
-197 RYSAELRKNNAF
+197 YQAALRKNNAF

-219 YLFRAYPDVAAQ
+219 YLFRSFPDIAAQ
-231 YQRRFRHILVDEYQ
+231 YQRRFRHVLIDEYQ
-245 DTNHAQYSLIRELTR
+245 DTNHAQYSLIRELTK
-260 PIPDLYNQPDPTT
+260 PIADLHNEPDPNT
-273 GELPGPSSITV
+273 GELAGPSAITV

-310 PGSTT
+310 PGSKT

-344 KNLWTDAGDG
+344 KNLWSDAGDG
-354 EKITAYTAIDERSEA
+354 AKIVSFTGLDERGEA
-369 AFVVDGIQELHK
+369 AYIVDQIQDLRK
-381 LGLAYRDIAVLY
+381 QGTAYRDMAVLY

-413 AVIGGLKFYER
+413 MVIGGLKFYER
-424 KEIKDALAYLTSI
+424 KEIKDALAYLTAI
-437 ANPRDDEAIR
+437 ANPRNDEAVR

-459 KTELKIAELARKE
+459 KTELKIAELARRDE
-472 GISFRQAL
+472 SSFRQAL
-480 GRTEA
+480 LKTDSLG
-485 LSLGPKLTSAISTFS
+485 LGPKLTAALDNFS
-500 NLLNDLDAKS
+500 KLLNDLDAMS
-510 VESSI
+510 VEAKI
-515 VDVLTSALSLSG
+515 ADVLSAALNLSG
-527 YRGALEA
+527 YRANLED

-541 ARVDNLDALAGQIFE
+541 ARVDNLDALIGQVSE
-556 YQRQNPEATIAEYL
+556 YQRQYPEATIAEYL
-570 ADITLAA
+570 ADIALAA

-582 DDDSGSVS
+582 DDDSGSIS

-600 EYEAIYLV
+600 EYDVIFLV
-608 GLEQGTLPHIRSFD
+608 GLEQGTLPHVRSFD

-632 LLYVGMTRAKQR
+632 LLYVGMTRAKQK
-644 LYLTSSLQR
+644 LYLSSALQR

-668 EDIPEELVSKEGA
+668 GDIPIELIQSEGA
-681 ERASSSYIAGGYRGM
+681 TRASAGTITGGYRGM
-696 SSSPTPKPRTQ
+696 APSATPPKART
-707 IEGTIREIRNNE
+707 EIAGAITQVRDNG
-719 SLQLATGDRINHSD
+719 SLQLEIGDRIQHQD
-733 YGEGRVLSTR
+733 YGQGVVTELR

-750 AEVKFDSGPTKSLVV
+750 AQVNFDSGATKSLVV

>member
-1 LWINPICSVQL
+1 
-12 STVPPKLYRVMNL
+12 MNL
-25 LDGLNPQQIQAVTYR
+25 NLLEGLNAQQVAAVTDR

-65 LANREAWPSQILA
+65 LANKEAWPSQILA

-92 VHSLIGQVAEGMWI
+92 VHLLLGNVADGMWI

-116 LRREAQRLGHDSN
+116 LRREASRLGHDSN
-129 FTVYDTGDTKALIK
+129 FSVYDTGDTKALIK

-152 IDGLKPQTV
+152 IEGLKPQTV

-174 AEDFYSLIDS
+174 ADDFYSLIDS
-184 ANPKDRAIADIFT
+184 SNPKDRAIAEIFSQ
-197 RYSAELRKNNAF
+197 YQAALRKNNAF

-219 YLFRAYPDVAAQ
+219 YLFRSFPDIAAQ
-231 YQRRFRHILVDEYQ
+231 YQRRFRHVLIDEYQ
-245 DTNHAQYSLIRELTR
+245 DTNHAQYSLIRELTK
-260 PIPDLYNQPDPTT
+260 PIADLHNEPDPNT
-273 GELPGPSSITV
+273 GELAGPSAITV

-310 PGSTT
+310 PGSKT

-344 KNLWTDAGDG
+344 KNLWSDAGDG
-354 EKITAYTAIDERSEA
+354 EKIVSFTGLDERGEA
-369 AFVVDGIQELHK
+369 AYIVDQIQDLRK
-381 LGLAYRDIAVLY
+381 QGTAYRDMAVLY

-413 AVIGGLKFYER
+413 MVIGGLKFYER
-424 KEIKDALAYLTSI
+424 KEIKDALAYLTAI
-437 ANPRDDEAIR
+437 ANPRNDEAVR

-459 KTELKIAELARKE
+459 KTELKIAELARRDE
-472 GISFRQAL
+472 SSFRQAL
-480 GRTEA
+480 LKTDSLG
-485 LSLGPKLTSAISTFS
+485 LGPKLTAALNNFS
-500 NLLNDLDAKS
+500 KLLDDLDAMS
-510 VESSI
+510 VEAKI
-515 VDVLTSALSLSG
+515 ADVLSAALNLSG
-527 YRGALEA
+527 YRANLED

-541 ARVDNLDALAGQIFE
+541 ARVDNLDALIGQVSE
-556 YQRQNPEATIAEYL
+556 YQRQYPEATIAEYL
-570 ADITLAA
+570 ADIALAA

-582 DDDSGSVS
+582 DDDSGSIS

-600 EYEAIYLV
+600 EYDVIFLV
-608 GLEQGTLPHIRSFD
+608 GLEQGTLPHVRSFD

-632 LLYVGMTRAKQR
+632 LLYVGMTRAKQK
-644 LYLTSSLQR
+644 LYLSSALQR

-668 EDIPEELVSKEGA
+668 GDIPIELIQSEGA
-681 ERASSSYIAGGYRGM
+681 TRASAGTITGGYRGM
-696 SSSPTPKPRTQ
+696 APSATPPKART
-707 IEGTIREIRNNE
+707 EIAGAITQVRDNG
-719 SLQLATGDRINHSD
+719 SLQLEIGDRIQHQD
-733 YGEGRVLSTR
+733 YGQGVVTELR

-750 AEVKFDSGPTKSLVV
+750 AQVNFDSGATKSLVV

>member
-1 LWINPICSVQL
+1 
-12 STVPPKLYRVMNL
+12 
-25 LDGLNPQQIQAVTYR
+25 
-40 GPALL
+40 L

-65 LANREAWPSQILA
+65 LSNKEAWPSQILA

-92 VHSLIGQVAEGMWI
+92 VHSLLGNVADGMWI

-116 LRREAQRLGHDSN
+116 LRREASRLGHDSN
-129 FTVYDTGDTKALIK
+129 FSVYDTGDTKALIK

-152 IDGLKPQTV
+152 IEGLKPQTV

-184 ANPKDRAIADIFT
+184 SNPKDRAIAEIFT
-197 RYSAELRKNNAF
+197 QYQAALRKNNAF

-219 YLFRAYPDVAAQ
+219 YLFRSFPDIAAQ

-245 DTNHAQYSLIRELTR
+245 DTNHAQYSLIRELTK
-260 PIPDLYNQPDPTT
+260 PISDIHNEPDPNT
-273 GELPGPSSITV
+273 GELAGPSAITV

-310 PGSTT
+310 PGSRT

-344 KNLWTDAGDG
+344 KNLWSDAGDG
-354 EKITAYTAIDERSEA
+354 EKIVSFTGLDERGEA
-369 AFVVDGIQELHK
+369 AYIVDQIQELRK
-381 LGLAYRDIAVLY
+381 AGNAYRDMAVLY

-413 AVIGGLKFYER
+413 MVIGGLKFYER
-424 KEIKDALAYLTSI
+424 KEIKDALAYLTAV
-437 ANPRDDEAIR
+437 ANPRNDEAVR

-459 KTELKIAELARKE
+459 KTELKIAELARRDE
-472 GISFRQAL
+472 SSFRQAL
-480 GRTEA
+480 LKTDS
-485 LSLGPKLTSAISTFS
+485 LSLGPKLTAALNSFS
-500 NLLNDLDAKS
+500 KLLNDLDAMS
-510 VESSI
+510 VEAKI
-515 VDVLTSALSLSG
+515 AEVLSAALNLSG
-527 YRGALEA
+527 YRANLED

-541 ARVDNLDALAGQIFE
+541 ARVDNLDALIGQVSE
-556 YQRQNPEATIAEYL
+556 YQRQYPEATIAEYL
-570 ADITLAA
+570 ADIALAA

-582 DDDSGSVS
+582 DDDSGSIS

-600 EYEAIYLV
+600 EYDVIFLV
-608 GLEQGTLPHIRSFD
+608 GLEQGTLPHVRSFD

-632 LLYVGMTRAKQR
+632 LLYVGMTRAKQK
-644 LYLTSSLQR
+644 LYLSSALQR

-668 EDIPEELVSKEGA
+668 ADIPIELIQSEGA
-681 ERASSSYIAGGYRGM
+681 TRASAGTITGGYRGM
-696 SSSPTPKPRTQ
+696 APSATPPKTRT
-707 IEGTIREIRNNE
+707 EIAGSIKEVRDNGD
-719 SLQLATGDRINHSD
+719 LQLSVGDRIQHSD
-733 YGEGRVLSTR
+733 YGQGVVTELR

-750 AEVKFDSGPTKSLVV
+750 AQVNFDSGATKSLVV

>member
-1 LWINPICSVQL
+1 
-12 STVPPKLYRVMNL
+12 MNL
-25 LDGLNPQQIQAVTYR
+25 NLLEGLNAQQVAAVTDR

-65 LANREAWPSQILA
+65 LANKEAWPSQILA

-92 VHSLIGQVAEGMWI
+92 VHSLLGNVADGMWI

-116 LRREAQRLGHDSN
+116 LRREASRLGHDAN
-129 FTVYDTGDTKALIK
+129 FSVYDTGDTKALIK

-152 IDGLKPQTV
+152 IEGLKPQTV

-174 AEDFYSLIDS
+174 ADDFYSLIDS
-184 ANPKDRAIADIFT
+184 SNPKDRAIAEIFSQ
-197 RYSAELRKNNAF
+197 YQAALRKNNAF

-219 YLFRAYPDVAAQ
+219 YLFRSFPDIAAQ
-231 YQRRFRHILVDEYQ
+231 YQRRFRHILIDEYQ
-245 DTNHAQYSLIRELTR
+245 DTNHAQYSLIRELTKA
-260 PIPDLYNQPDPTT
+260 ISDLHNEPDPNT
-273 GELPGPSSITV
+273 GELAGPSAITV

-310 PGSTT
+310 PGSRT

-344 KNLWTDAGDG
+344 KNLWSDAGDG
-354 EKITAYTAIDERSEA
+354 AKIVSFTGLDERGEA
-369 AFVVDGIQELHK
+369 AYIVDQIQDLRK
-381 LGLAYRDIAVLY
+381 RGTAYRDMAVLY

-403 AELKSQRVPY
+403 AELKSQRVSY
-413 AVIGGLKFYER
+413 MVIGGLKFYER
-424 KEIKDALAYLTSI
+424 KEIKDALAYLTAI
-437 ANPRDDEAIR
+437 ANPRNDEAVR

-459 KTELKIAELARKE
+459 KTELKIAELARRDDS
-472 GISFRQAL
+472 SFRQAL
-480 GRTEA
+480 LKTDTLG
-485 LSLGPKLTSAISTFS
+485 LGPKLTTALNSFS
-500 NLLNDLDAKS
+500 KLLNDLDAMS
-510 VESSI
+510 VEAKI
-515 VDVLTSALSLSG
+515 ADVLSAALNLSG
-527 YRGALEA
+527 YRANLED

-541 ARVDNLDALAGQIFE
+541 ARVDNLDALIGQVSE
-556 YQRQNPEATIAEYL
+556 YQRQYPEATIAEYL
-570 ADITLAA
+570 ADIALAA

-582 DDDSGSVS
+582 DDDSGSIS

-600 EYEAIYLV
+600 EYDVIFLV

-632 LLYVGMTRAKQR
+632 LLYVGMTRAKQK
-644 LYLTSSLQR
+644 LYLSSALQR

-668 EDIPEELVSKEGA
+668 ADIPIELIQSEGA
-681 ERASSSYIAGGYRGM
+681 TRASAGTITGGYRGM
-696 SSSPTPKPRTQ
+696 AQSATPPKART
-707 IEGTIREIRNNE
+707 EIAGAITQVRDNG
-719 SLQLATGDRINHSD
+719 SLQLEIGDRIQHLD
-733 YGEGRVLSTR
+733 YGQGVVTELR

-750 AEVKFDSGPTKSLVV
+750 AQVNFDSGATKSLVV

>member
-1 LWINPICSVQL
+1 
-12 STVPPKLYRVMNL
+12 MNL
-25 LDGLNPQQIQAVTYR
+25 NLLEGLNAQQVAAVTDR

-65 LANREAWPSQILA
+65 LANKEAWPSQILA

-92 VHSLIGQVAEGMWI
+92 VHSLLGNVADGMWI

-116 LRREAQRLGHDSN
+116 LRREASRLGHDSN
-129 FTVYDTGDTKALIK
+129 FSVYDTGDTKALIK

-152 IDGLKPQTV
+152 IEGLKPQTV

-174 AEDFYSLIDS
+174 ADDFYSFIDS
-184 ANPKDRAIADIFT
+184 SNPKDRAIAEIFSQ
-197 RYSAELRKNNAF
+197 YQVALRKNNAF

-214 IAETV
+214 VAETV
-219 YLFRAYPDVAAQ
+219 YLFRSFPDIAAQ
-231 YQRRFRHILVDEYQ
+231 YQRRFRHILIDEYQ
-245 DTNHAQYSLIRELTR
+245 DTNHAQYSLIRELTK
-260 PIPDLYNQPDPTT
+260 PIADLHNEPDPNT
-273 GELPGPSSITV
+273 GELAGPSAITV

-310 PGSTT
+310 PGSKT

-344 KNLWTDAGDG
+344 KNLWSDAGDG
-354 EKITAYTAIDERSEA
+354 EKIVSFTGLDERGEA
-369 AFVVDGIQELHK
+369 AYIVDQIQDLRK
-381 LGLAYRDIAVLY
+381 QGTAYRDMAVLY

-413 AVIGGLKFYER
+413 MVIGGLKFYER
-424 KEIKDALAYLTSI
+424 KEIKDALAYLTAI
-437 ANPRDDEAIR
+437 ANPRNDEAVR

-459 KTELKIAELARKE
+459 KTELKIAELARRDE
-472 GISFRQAL
+472 SSFRQAL
-480 GRTEA
+480 LKTDS
-485 LSLGPKLTSAISTFS
+485 LSLGPKLTAALNSFS
-500 NLLNDLDAKS
+500 QLLNDLDAMS
-510 VESSI
+510 VEAKI
-515 VDVLTSALSLSG
+515 ADVLSAALNLSG
-527 YRGALEA
+527 YRANLED

-541 ARVDNLDALAGQIFE
+541 ARLDNLDALIGQVSE
-556 YQRQNPEATIAEYL
+556 HQRQYPEATIAEYL
-570 ADITLAA
+570 ADIALAA

-582 DDDSGSVS
+582 DDDSGSIS

-600 EYEAIYLV
+600 EYDVIFLV
-608 GLEQGTLPHIRSFD
+608 GLEQGTLPHVRSFD

-632 LLYVGMTRAKQR
+632 LLYVGMTRAKQK
-644 LYLTSSLQR
+644 LYLSSALQR

-668 EDIPEELVSKEGA
+668 GDIPIELIQSEGA
-681 ERASSSYIAGGYRGM
+681 TRASAGTITGGYRGM
-696 SSSPTPKPRTQ
+696 APSASPPKART
-707 IEGTIREIRNNE
+707 EIAGAITQVRDNG
-719 SLQLATGDRINHSD
+719 SLQLEIGDRIQHLD
-733 YGEGRVLSTR
+733 YGQGAVTELR

-750 AEVKFDSGPTKSLVV
+750 AQVNFDSGATKSLVV

>member
-1 LWINPICSVQL
+1 
-12 STVPPKLYRVMNL
+12 MNL
-25 LDGLNPQQIQAVTYR
+25 NLLEGLNAQQVAAVTDR

-65 LANREAWPSQILA
+65 LANKEAWPSQILA

-92 VHSLIGQVAEGMWI
+92 VHLLLGNVADGMWI

-116 LRREAQRLGHDSN
+116 LRREASRLGHDSN
-129 FTVYDTGDTKALIK
+129 FSVYDTGDTKALIK

-152 IDGLKPQTV
+152 IEGLKPQTV

-174 AEDFYSLIDS
+174 ADDFYSLIDS
-184 ANPKDRAIADIFT
+184 SNPKDRAIAEIFSQ
-197 RYSAELRKNNAF
+197 YQAALRKNNAF

-219 YLFRAYPDVAAQ
+219 YLFRSFPDIAAQ
-231 YQRRFRHILVDEYQ
+231 YQRRFRHILIDEYQ
-245 DTNHAQYSLIRELTR
+245 DTNHAQYSLIRELTK
-260 PIPDLYNQPDPTT
+260 PISDLHNEPDPNT
-273 GELPGPSSITV
+273 GELAGPSAITV

-310 PGSTT
+310 PGSKT

-344 KNLWTDAGDG
+344 KNLWSDAGDG
-354 EKITAYTAIDERSEA
+354 EKIVSFTGLDERGEA
-369 AFVVDGIQELHK
+369 AYIVDQIQDLRK
-381 LGLAYRDIAVLY
+381 QGTAYRDMAVLY

-413 AVIGGLKFYER
+413 MVIGGLKFYER
-424 KEIKDALAYLTSI
+424 KEIKDALAYLTAI
-437 ANPRDDEAIR
+437 ANPRNDEAVR

-459 KTELKIAELARKE
+459 KTELKIAELARRDE
-472 GISFRQAL
+472 SSFRQAL
-480 GRTEA
+480 LKTDSLG
-485 LSLGPKLTSAISTFS
+485 LGPKLTAALNSFS
-500 NLLNDLDAKS
+500 KLLNDLDAMS
-510 VESSI
+510 VEAKI
-515 VDVLTSALSLSG
+515 ADVLSAALNLSG
-527 YRGALEA
+527 YRANLED

-541 ARVDNLDALAGQIFE
+541 ARVDNLDALIGQVSE
-556 YQRQNPEATIAEYL
+556 YQRQYPEATIAEYL
-570 ADITLAA
+570 ADIALAA

-582 DDDSGSVS
+582 DDDSGSIS

-600 EYEAIYLV
+600 EYDVIFLV
-608 GLEQGTLPHIRSFD
+608 GLEQGTLPHVRSFD

-632 LLYVGMTRAKQR
+632 LLYVGMTRAKQK
-644 LYLTSSLQR
+644 LYLSSALQR

-668 EDIPEELVSKEGA
+668 GDIPIELIQSEGA
-681 ERASSSYIAGGYRGM
+681 TSASGTITGGYRGM
-696 SSSPTPKPRTQ
+696 APSATPPKART
-707 IEGTIREIRNNE
+707 EIAGAITQVRDNG
-719 SLQLATGDRINHSD
+719 SLQLAIGDRIQHLD
-733 YGEGRVLSTR
+733 YGQGVVTELR

-750 AEVKFDSGPTKSLVV
+750 AQVNFDSGATKSLVV

>member
-1 LWINPICSVQL
+1 
-12 STVPPKLYRVMNL
+12 MNL
-25 LDGLNPQQIQAVTYR
+25 NLLEGLNAQQVAAVTDR

-65 LANREAWPSQILA
+65 LSNKEAWPSQILA

-92 VHSLIGQVAEGMWI
+92 VHSLLGNVADGMWI

-116 LRREAQRLGHDSN
+116 LRREASRLGHDAN
-129 FTVYDTGDTKALIK
+129 FSVYDTGDTKALIK

-152 IDGLKPQTV
+152 IEGLKPQTV

-184 ANPKDRAIADIFT
+184 SNPKDRAIAEIFT
-197 RYSAELRKNNAF
+197 QYQAALRKNNAF

-214 IAETV
+214 LAETV
-219 YLFRAYPDVAAQ
+219 YLFRSFPDIAAQ

-245 DTNHAQYSLIRELTR
+245 DTNHAQYSLIRELTK
-260 PIPDLYNQPDPTT
+260 PISDIHNEPDPNT
-273 GELPGPSSITV
+273 GELAGPSAITV

-310 PGSTT
+310 PGSRT

-330 AANAVISKNFDRPE
+330 AANAVISRNFDRPE
-344 KNLWTDAGDG
+344 KNLWSDAGDG
-354 EKITAYTAIDERSEA
+354 EKIVSFTGLDERGEA
-369 AFVVDGIQELHK
+369 AYIVDQIQIMRK
-381 LGLAYRDIAVLY
+381 AGTAYRDMAVLY

-413 AVIGGLKFYER
+413 MVIGGLKFYER
-424 KEIKDALAYLTSI
+424 KEIKDALAYLTAV
-437 ANPRDDEAIR
+437 ANPRNDEAIR

-459 KTELKIAELARKE
+459 KTELKIAELARRDE
-472 GISFRQAL
+472 SSFRQAL
-480 GRTEA
+480 LKTDS
-485 LSLGPKLTSAISTFS
+485 LSLGPKLTAALNSFS
-500 NLLNDLDAKS
+500 KLLNDLDAMS
-510 VESSI
+510 VEAKI
-515 VDVLTSALSLSG
+515 AEVLSAALNLSG
-527 YRGALEA
+527 YRANLED

-541 ARVDNLDALAGQIFE
+541 ARVDNLDALIGQVSE
-556 YQRQNPEATIAEYL
+556 YQRQYPEATIAEYL
-570 ADITLAA
+570 ADIALAA

-582 DDDSGSVS
+582 DDDSGSIS

-600 EYEAIYLV
+600 EYEVIFLV
-608 GLEQGTLPHIRSFD
+608 GLEQGTLPHVRSFD

-632 LLYVGMTRAKQR
+632 LLYVGMTRAKQK
-644 LYLTSSLQR
+644 LYLSSALQR

-668 EDIPEELVSKEGA
+668 ADIPIELIQSEGA
-681 ERASSSYIAGGYRGM
+681 TRASAGTITGGYRGM
-696 SSSPTPKPRTQ
+696 APTATPPKART
-707 IEGTIREIRNNE
+707 EISGAIKEVRDNGD
-719 SLQLATGDRINHSD
+719 LQLSVGDRIQHSD
-733 YGEGRVLSTR
+733 YGQGVVTELR

-750 AEVKFDSGPTKSLVV
+750 AQVNFDSGATKSLVV

>member
-1 LWINPICSVQL
+1 MNQ
-12 STVPPKLYRVMNL
+12 NL
-25 LDGLNPQQIQAVTYR
+25 LEGLNPQQVAAVTHR
-40 GPALL
+40 GPGLL

-65 LANREAWPSQILA
+65 LDNKEAWPSQILA

-92 VHSLIGQVAEGMWI
+92 VHALLGNVADGMWI

-116 LRREAQRLGHDSN
+116 LRREAGLLGHDKN
-129 FTVYDTGDTKALIK
+129 FTVYDTGDTRALIK

-152 IDGLKPQTV
+152 IEGLKPQGV

-174 AEDFYSLIDS
+174 SQDFYSMIDS
-184 ANPKDRAIADIFT
+184 SNPKDRAIAEIFA
-197 RYSAELRKNNAF
+197 RYAQELRKNNAF

-219 YLFRAYPDVAAQ
+219 YLFRSFPNIAAQ
-231 YQRRFRHILVDEYQ
+231 YQKRFRHILVDEYQ
-245 DTNHAQYSLIRELTR
+245 DTNHAQYSLIRELTK
-260 PIPDLYNQPDPTT
+260 PIQDAHNEADPST
-273 GELPGPSSITV
+273 GELLGPSAVTV

-302 IAEFAKDF
+302 IAEFSKDF

-330 AANAVISKNFDRPE
+330 AANAVISKNFDRPD

-354 EKITAYTAIDERSEA
+354 EKIIAFTGLDERAEA
-369 AFVVDGIQELHK
+369 GYVVDQISEFHDLSV
-381 LGLAYRDIAVLY
+381 AYRDIAILY

-403 AELKSQRVPY
+403 AELKSQRIPY

-424 KEIKDALAYLTSI
+424 KEVKDALAYLTTI

-453 SRGIGE
+453 ARGIGQ
-459 KTELKIAELARKE
+459 KTELKIAELARRE
-472 GISFRQAL
+472 EISFRKAI
-480 GRTEA
+480 GRTES
-485 LSLGPKLTSAISTFS
+485 LGLGPKLTNSLTSFTK
-500 NLLNDLDAKS
+500 LLNDLDAMT
-510 VESSI
+510 VESKI
-515 VDVLTSALSLSG
+515 AEVLSAALNLSG
-527 YRGALEA
+527 YRGALED

-541 ARVDNLDALAGQIFE
+541 ARVDNLDALIGQVFE
-556 YQRQNPEATIAEYL
+556 YQRQNPDATIADYL

-600 EYEAIYLV
+600 EYDVIFLI
-608 GLEQGTLPHIRSFD
+608 GLEQGTLPHVRSFD

-632 LLYVGMTRAKQR
+632 LLYVGMTRARKR
-644 LYLTSSLQR
+644 LFLTSALQR

-668 EDIPEELVSKEGA
+668 SDIPPELVQSEGSS
-681 ERASSSYIAGGYRGM
+681 RASGSFLPGGFRGLGSTSSTPSSKPKTQIAGA
-696 SSSPTPKPRTQ
+696 
-707 IEGTIREIRNNE
+707 IREVRDNS
-719 SLQLATGDRINHSD
+719 SLQLAVGDRITHSD
-733 YGEGRVLSTR
+733 YGIGTVSATR
-743 GEGARQV
+743 GEGAKQV
-750 AEVKFDSGPTKSLVV
+750 AEVKFDSGATKSLVV

>member
-1 LWINPICSVQL
+1 
-12 STVPPKLYRVMNL
+12 MNL
-25 LDGLNPQQIQAVTYR
+25 NLLEGLNAQQVAAVTDR

-65 LANREAWPSQILA
+65 LANKEAWPSQILA

-92 VHSLIGQVAEGMWI
+92 VHLLLGNVADGMWI

-116 LRREAQRLGHDSN
+116 LRREASRLGHDAN
-129 FTVYDTGDTKALIK
+129 FSVYDTGDTKALIK

-152 IDGLKPQTV
+152 IEGLKPQTV

-174 AEDFYSLIDS
+174 ADDFYSLIDS
-184 ANPKDRAIADIFT
+184 SNPKDRAIAEIFSQ
-197 RYSAELRKNNAF
+197 YQAALRKNNAF

-219 YLFRAYPDVAAQ
+219 YLFRSFPDIAAQ
-231 YQRRFRHILVDEYQ
+231 YQRRFRHILIDEYQ
-245 DTNHAQYSLIRELTR
+245 DTNHAQYSLIRELSK
-260 PIPDLYNQPDPTT
+260 PISDLHNEPDPNT
-273 GELPGPSSITV
+273 GELAGPSAITV

-310 PGSTT
+310 PGSKT

-344 KNLWTDAGDG
+344 KNLWSDAGDG
-354 EKITAYTAIDERSEA
+354 AKIVSFTGLDERGEA
-369 AFVVDGIQELHK
+369 AYIVDQIQDLRK
-381 LGLAYRDIAVLY
+381 QGTAYRDMAVLY

-413 AVIGGLKFYER
+413 MVIGGLKFYER
-424 KEIKDALAYLTSI
+424 KEIKDALAYLTAI
-437 ANPRDDEAIR
+437 ANPRNDEAVR

-459 KTELKIAELARKE
+459 KTELKIAELARRDE
-472 GISFRQAL
+472 SSFRQAL
-480 GRTEA
+480 LKTDS
-485 LSLGPKLTSAISTFS
+485 LSLGPKLTAALNSFS
-500 NLLNDLDAKS
+500 KLLNDLDAMS
-510 VESSI
+510 VEAKI
-515 VDVLTSALSLSG
+515 ADVLSAALNLSG
-527 YRGALEA
+527 YRANLED

-541 ARVDNLDALAGQIFE
+541 ARLDNLDALIGQVSE
-556 YQRQNPEATIAEYL
+556 YQRQYPEATIAEYL
-570 ADITLAA
+570 ADIALAA

-582 DDDSGSVS
+582 DDDSGSIS

-600 EYEAIYLV
+600 EYDVIFLV
-608 GLEQGTLPHIRSFD
+608 GLEQGTLPHVRSFD

-632 LLYVGMTRAKQR
+632 LLYVGMTRAKQK
-644 LYLTSSLQR
+644 LYLSSALQR

-668 EDIPEELVSKEGA
+668 GDIPIELIQSEGA
-681 ERASSSYIAGGYRGM
+681 TRASAGTITGGYRGM
-696 SSSPTPKPRTQ
+696 APSSSPPKART
-707 IEGTIREIRNNE
+707 EIAGAITQVRDNG
-719 SLQLATGDRINHSD
+719 SLQLEIGDRIQHLD
-733 YGEGRVLSTR
+733 YGQGVVTELR

-750 AEVKFDSGPTKSLVV
+750 AQVNFDSGATKSLVV

>member
-1 LWINPICSVQL
+1 
-12 STVPPKLYRVMNL
+12 MNL
-25 LDGLNPQQIQAVTYR
+25 NLLEGLNAQQVAAVTDR

-65 LANREAWPSQILA
+65 LFNKEAWPSQILA

-92 VHSLIGQVAEGMWI
+92 VHSLLGNVADGMWI

-116 LRREAQRLGHDSN
+116 LRREASRLGHDAN
-129 FTVYDTGDTKALIK
+129 FSVYDTGDTKALIK

-152 IDGLKPQTV
+152 IEGLKPQTV

-184 ANPKDRAIADIFT
+184 SNPKDRAIAEIFT
-197 RYSAELRKNNAF
+197 QYQAALRKNNAF

-214 IAETV
+214 LAETV
-219 YLFRAYPDVAAQ
+219 YLFRSFPDIAAQ

-245 DTNHAQYSLIRELTR
+245 DTNHAQYSLIRELTK
-260 PIPDLYNQPDPTT
+260 PISDIHNEPDPNT
-273 GELPGPSSITV
+273 GELAGPSAITV

-310 PGSTT
+310 PGSRT

-330 AANAVISKNFDRPE
+330 AANAVISRNFDRPE
-344 KNLWTDAGDG
+344 KNLWSDAGDG
-354 EKITAYTAIDERSEA
+354 EKIVSFTGLDERGEA
-369 AFVVDGIQELHK
+369 AYIVDQIQIMRK
-381 LGLAYRDIAVLY
+381 AGTAYRDMAVLY

-413 AVIGGLKFYER
+413 MVIGGLKFYER
-424 KEIKDALAYLTSI
+424 KEIKDALAYLTAV
-437 ANPRDDEAIR
+437 ANPRNDEAIR

-459 KTELKIAELARKE
+459 KTELKIAELARRDE
-472 GISFRQAL
+472 SSFRQAL
-480 GRTEA
+480 LKTDS
-485 LSLGPKLTSAISTFS
+485 LSLGPKLTAALNSFS
-500 NLLNDLDAKS
+500 KLLNDLDAMS
-510 VESSI
+510 VEAKI
-515 VDVLTSALSLSG
+515 AEVLSAALNLSG
-527 YRGALEA
+527 YRANLED

-541 ARVDNLDALAGQIFE
+541 ARLDNLDALIGQVSE
-556 YQRQNPEATIAEYL
+556 YQRQYPEATIAEYL
-570 ADITLAA
+570 ADIALAA

-582 DDDSGSVS
+582 DDDSGSIS

-600 EYEAIYLV
+600 EYDVIFLV
-608 GLEQGTLPHIRSFD
+608 GLEQGTLPHVRSFD

-632 LLYVGMTRAKQR
+632 LLYVGMTRAKQK
-644 LYLTSSLQR
+644 LYLSSALQR

-668 EDIPEELVSKEGA
+668 ADIPIELIQSEGA
-681 ERASSSYIAGGYRGM
+681 TRASAGTITGGYRGM
-696 SSSPTPKPRTQ
+696 APTATPPKART
-707 IEGTIREIRNNE
+707 EISGAIKEVRDNGD
-719 SLQLATGDRINHSD
+719 LQLSVGDRIQHSD
-733 YGEGRVLSTR
+733 YGQGVVTELR

-750 AEVKFDSGPTKSLVV
+750 AQVNFDSGATKSLVV

>member
-1 LWINPICSVQL
+1 
-12 STVPPKLYRVMNL
+12 MNL
-25 LDGLNPQQIQAVTYR
+25 NLLEGLNAQQVAAVTDR

-65 LANREAWPSQILA
+65 LANKEAWPSQILA

-92 VHSLIGQVAEGMWI
+92 VHSLLGNVAEGMWI

-116 LRREAQRLGHDSN
+116 LRREASKLGHDSN
-129 FTVYDTGDTKALIK
+129 FSVYDTGDTKALIK

-152 IDGLKPQTV
+152 IEGLKPQTV

-174 AEDFYSLIDS
+174 ADDFYSLIDS
-184 ANPKDRAIADIFT
+184 SNPKDRAIAEIFT
-197 RYSAELRKNNAF
+197 QYQAALRKNNAF

-219 YLFRAYPDVAAQ
+219 YLFRSFPDIAAQ
-231 YQRRFRHILVDEYQ
+231 YQRRFRHVLVDEYQ
-245 DTNHAQYSLIRELTR
+245 DTNHAQYSLIRELTK
-260 PIPDLYNQPDPTT
+260 PIADLHNEPDPNT
-273 GELPGPSSITV
+273 GELAGPSAITV

-310 PGSTT
+310 PESKT

-344 KNLWTDAGDG
+344 KNLWSDAGDG
-354 EKITAYTAIDERSEA
+354 EKIISFTGLDERGEA
-369 AFVVDGIQELHK
+369 AYIVDQIQDLRK
-381 LGLAYRDIAVLY
+381 QGNAYRDMAVLY

-413 AVIGGLKFYER
+413 MVIGGLKFYER
-424 KEIKDALAYLTSI
+424 KEIKDALAYLTAI
-437 ANPRDDEAIR
+437 ANPRNDEAVR

-459 KTELKIAELARKE
+459 KTELKIAELARRDE
-472 GISFRQAL
+472 SSFRQAL
-480 GRTEA
+480 LKTDSLG
-485 LSLGPKLTSAISTFS
+485 LGPKLTAALNGFS
-500 NLLNDLDAKS
+500 KLLNDLDAMS
-510 VESSI
+510 VEAKMA
-515 VDVLTSALSLSG
+515 DVLSAALNLSG
-527 YRGALEA
+527 YRANLED

-541 ARVDNLDALAGQIFE
+541 ARVDNLDALIGQVFE
-556 YQRQNPEATIAEYL
+556 YQRQYPEATIAEYL
-570 ADITLAA
+570 ADIALAA

-582 DDDSGSVS
+582 DDDSGSIS

-600 EYEAIYLV
+600 EYDVIFLV

-632 LLYVGMTRAKQR
+632 LLYVGMTRAKQK
-644 LYLTSSLQR
+644 LYLSSALQR

-668 EDIPEELVSKEGA
+668 GDIPIELIQSEGA
-681 ERASSSYIAGGYRGM
+681 TRASAGTITGGYRGM
-696 SSSPTPKPRTQ
+696 APSATPPKART
-707 IEGTIREIRNNE
+707 EIAGAITQVRDNG
-719 SLQLATGDRINHSD
+719 SLQLEIGDRIQHLD
-733 YGEGRVLSTR
+733 YGQGVVTELR

-750 AEVKFDSGPTKSLVV
+750 AQVNFDSGATKSLVV

>member
-1 LWINPICSVQL
+1 
-12 STVPPKLYRVMNL
+12 MNL
-25 LDGLNPQQIQAVTYR
+25 NLLEGLNAQQVAAVTDR

-65 LANREAWPSQILA
+65 LANKEAWPSQILA

-92 VHSLIGQVAEGMWI
+92 VHSLLGNVADGMWI

-116 LRREAQRLGHDSN
+116 LRREASRLGHDAN
-129 FTVYDTGDTKALIK
+129 FSVYDTGDTKALIK

-152 IDGLKPQTV
+152 IEGLKPQTV

-174 AEDFYSLIDS
+174 ADDFYSLIDS
-184 ANPKDRAIADIFT
+184 SNPKDRAIAEIFSQ
-197 RYSAELRKNNAF
+197 YQAALRKNNAF

-219 YLFRAYPDVAAQ
+219 YLFRSFPDIAAQ
-231 YQRRFRHILVDEYQ
+231 YQRRFRHILIDEYQ
-245 DTNHAQYSLIRELTR
+245 DTNHAQYSLIRELTK
-260 PIPDLYNQPDPTT
+260 PIADLHNEPDPNT
-273 GELPGPSSITV
+273 GELAGPSAITV

-310 PGSTT
+310 PGSKT

-344 KNLWTDAGDG
+344 KNLWSDAGDG
-354 EKITAYTAIDERSEA
+354 EKIVSFTGLDERGEA
-369 AFVVDGIQELHK
+369 AYIVDQIQDLRKQGI
-381 LGLAYRDIAVLY
+381 AYRDMAVLY

-413 AVIGGLKFYER
+413 MVIGGLKFYER
-424 KEIKDALAYLTSI
+424 KEIKDALAYLTAI
-437 ANPRDDEAIR
+437 ANPRNDEAVR

-459 KTELKIAELARKE
+459 KTELKIAELARRDE
-472 GISFRQAL
+472 SSFRQAL
-480 GRTEA
+480 LKTDSLG
-485 LSLGPKLTSAISTFS
+485 LGPKLTAALNSFS
-500 NLLNDLDAKS
+500 KLLNDLDAMS
-510 VESSI
+510 VEAKI
-515 VDVLTSALSLSG
+515 ADVLSAALNLSG
-527 YRGALEA
+527 YRANLED

-541 ARVDNLDALAGQIFE
+541 ARLDNLDALIGQVSE
-556 YQRQNPEATIAEYL
+556 YQRQYPEATIAEYL
-570 ADITLAA
+570 ADIALAA

-582 DDDSGSVS
+582 DDDSGSIS

-600 EYEAIYLV
+600 EYDVIFLV
-608 GLEQGTLPHIRSFD
+608 GLEQGTLPHVRSFD

-632 LLYVGMTRAKQR
+632 LLYVGMTRAKQK
-644 LYLTSSLQR
+644 LYLSSALQR

-668 EDIPEELVSKEGA
+668 GDIPIELIQSEGA
-681 ERASSSYIAGGYRGM
+681 TRASAGTITGGYRGM
-696 SSSPTPKPRTQ
+696 APSASPPKART
-707 IEGTIREIRNNE
+707 EIAGAITQVRDNG
-719 SLQLATGDRINHSD
+719 SLQLEIGDRIQHLD
-733 YGEGRVLSTR
+733 YGHGVVTELR

-750 AEVKFDSGPTKSLVV
+750 AQVNFDSGATKSLVV

>member
-1 LWINPICSVQL
+1 
-12 STVPPKLYRVMNL
+12 MNL
-25 LDGLNPQQIQAVTYR
+25 NLLEGLNAQQVAAVTDR

-65 LANREAWPSQILA
+65 LANKEAWPSQILA

-92 VHSLIGQVAEGMWI
+92 VHSLLGNVADGMWI

-116 LRREAQRLGHDSN
+116 LRREASRLGHDAN
-129 FTVYDTGDTKALIK
+129 FSVYDTGDTKALIK

-152 IDGLKPQTV
+152 IEGLKPQTV

-174 AEDFYSLIDS
+174 ADDFYSLIDS
-184 ANPKDRAIADIFT
+184 SNPKDRAIAEIFSQ
-197 RYSAELRKNNAF
+197 YQAALRKNNAF

-219 YLFRAYPDVAAQ
+219 YLFRSFPDIAAQ
-231 YQRRFRHILVDEYQ
+231 YQRRFRHILIDEYQ
-245 DTNHAQYSLIRELTR
+245 DTNHAQYSLIRELTK
-260 PIPDLYNQPDPTT
+260 PIADLHNEPDPNT
-273 GELPGPSSITV
+273 GELAGPSAITV

-310 PGSTT
+310 PGSKT

-344 KNLWTDAGDG
+344 KNLWSDAGDG
-354 EKITAYTAIDERSEA
+354 EKIVSFTGLDERGEA
-369 AFVVDGIQELHK
+369 AYIVDQIQDLRKQGI
-381 LGLAYRDIAVLY
+381 AYRDMAVLY

-413 AVIGGLKFYER
+413 MVIGGLKFYER
-424 KEIKDALAYLTSI
+424 KEIKDALAYLTAI
-437 ANPRDDEAIR
+437 ANPRNDEAVR

-459 KTELKIAELARKE
+459 KTELKIAELARRDE
-472 GISFRQAL
+472 SSFRQAL
-480 GRTEA
+480 LKTDSLG
-485 LSLGPKLTSAISTFS
+485 LGPKLTAALNSFS
-500 NLLNDLDAKS
+500 KLLNDLDAMS
-510 VESSI
+510 VEAKI
-515 VDVLTSALSLSG
+515 ADVLSAALNLSG
-527 YRGALEA
+527 YRANLED

-541 ARVDNLDALAGQIFE
+541 ARLDNLDALIGQVSE
-556 YQRQNPEATIAEYL
+556 YQRQYPEATIAEYL
-570 ADITLAA
+570 ADIALAA

-582 DDDSGSVS
+582 DDDSGSIS

-600 EYEAIYLV
+600 EYDVIFLV
-608 GLEQGTLPHIRSFD
+608 GLEQGTLPHVRSFD

-632 LLYVGMTRAKQR
+632 LLYVGMTRAKQK
-644 LYLTSSLQR
+644 LYLSSALQR

-668 EDIPEELVSKEGA
+668 GDIPIELIQSEGA
-681 ERASSSYIAGGYRGM
+681 TRASAGTITGGYRGM
-696 SSSPTPKPRTQ
+696 APSASPPKART
-707 IEGTIREIRNNE
+707 EIAGAITQVRDNG
-719 SLQLATGDRINHSD
+719 SLQLAIGDRIQHLD
-733 YGEGRVLSTR
+733 YGHGVVTELR
-743 GEGARQV
+743 GDGARQV
-750 AEVKFDSGPTKSLVV
+750 AQVNFDSGATKSLVV

>member
-1 LWINPICSVQL
+1 
-12 STVPPKLYRVMNL
+12 MNL
-25 LDGLNPQQIQAVTYR
+25 NLLEGLNAQQVAAVTDR

-65 LANREAWPSQILA
+65 LANKEAWPSQILA

-92 VHSLIGQVAEGMWI
+92 VHSLLGNVADGMWI

-116 LRREAQRLGHDSN
+116 LRREASRLGHDSN
-129 FTVYDTGDTKALIK
+129 FSVYDTGDTKALIK

-152 IDGLKPQTV
+152 IEGLKPQTV

-174 AEDFYSLIDS
+174 ADDFYSLIDS
-184 ANPKDRAIADIFT
+184 SNPKDRAIAEIFT
-197 RYSAELRKNNAF
+197 QYQAALRKNNAF

-219 YLFRAYPDVAAQ
+219 YLFRSFPDIAAQ

-245 DTNHAQYSLIRELTR
+245 DTNHAQYSLIRELTK
-260 PIPDLYNQPDPTT
+260 PIADLHNEPDPNT
-273 GELPGPSSITV
+273 GELAGPSAITV

-302 IAEFAKDF
+302 IAEFGKDF
-310 PGSTT
+310 PGSKT

-344 KNLWTDAGDG
+344 KNLWSDAGDG
-354 EKITAYTAIDERSEA
+354 EKIVSFTGLDERGEA
-369 AFVVDGIQELHK
+369 AYIVDQIQDLRK
-381 LGLAYRDIAVLY
+381 QGTAYRDMAVLY

-413 AVIGGLKFYER
+413 MVIGGLKFYER
-424 KEIKDALAYLTSI
+424 KEIKDALAYLTAI
-437 ANPRDDEAIR
+437 ANPRNDEAVR

-459 KTELKIAELARKE
+459 KTELKIAELARRE
-472 GISFRQAL
+472 NSSFRQAL
-480 GRTEA
+480 LKTDSLG
-485 LSLGPKLTSAISTFS
+485 LGPKLTTAINGFS
-500 NLLNDLDAKS
+500 KLLNDLDAMS
-510 VESSI
+510 VEAKMA
-515 VDVLTSALSLSG
+515 DVLSAALNLSG
-527 YRGALEA
+527 YRANLED

-541 ARVDNLDALAGQIFE
+541 ARVDNLDALIGQVFE
-556 YQRQNPEATIAEYL
+556 YQRQYPEATIAEYL
-570 ADITLAA
+570 ADIALAA

-582 DDDSGSVS
+582 DDDSGSIS

-600 EYEAIYLV
+600 EYDVIFLV
-608 GLEQGTLPHIRSFD
+608 GLEQGTLPHVRSFD

-632 LLYVGMTRAKQR
+632 LLYVGMTRAKKK
-644 LYLTSSLQR
+644 LYLSSALQR

-668 EDIPEELVSKEGA
+668 GDIPIELIQSEGA
-681 ERASSSYIAGGYRGM
+681 TRASAGTITGGYRGM
-696 SSSPTPKPRTQ
+696 APSATPPKART
-707 IEGTIREIRNNE
+707 EIAGAITQVRDNG
-719 SLQLATGDRINHSD
+719 SLQLALGDQIKHLD
-733 YGEGRVLSTR
+733 YGQGVVTELR

-750 AEVKFDSGPTKSLVV
+750 ASVRFDTGATKSLVV